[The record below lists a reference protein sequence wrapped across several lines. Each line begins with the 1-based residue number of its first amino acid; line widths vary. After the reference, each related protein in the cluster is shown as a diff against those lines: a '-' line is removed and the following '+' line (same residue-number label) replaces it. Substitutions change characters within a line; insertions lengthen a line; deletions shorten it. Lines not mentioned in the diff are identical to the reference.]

1 MVMKQTK
8 IKYIIIRLNTIRR
21 ILDTGAPFTRYEQLE
36 EERTWLLNILYT
48 FAKDEDLHKWF
59 QG

>member
-8 IKYIIIRLNTIRR
+8 IKYIVIRLNTIRR
-21 ILDTGAPFTRYEQLE
+21 LLDEVAPFIRYEQLE
-36 EERTWLLNILYT
+36 EERTWLLKVLYS